1 MGTILYELPWEVPP
15 GVSESPRL
23 PVEWDL
29 GSVGYEA
36 VREAVGGRLK
46 VDAGAE
52 VGVGVGEWGER
63 VWFEG
68 RGVGA
73 RVRL

>member
-1 MGTILYELPWEVPP
+1 
-15 GVSESPRL
+15 
-23 PVEWDL
+23 
-29 GSVGYEA
+29 VGYEA
-36 VREAVGGRLK
+36 VREAVGGRLRL
-46 VDAGAE
+46 DARAD

-73 RVRL
+73 GVRL